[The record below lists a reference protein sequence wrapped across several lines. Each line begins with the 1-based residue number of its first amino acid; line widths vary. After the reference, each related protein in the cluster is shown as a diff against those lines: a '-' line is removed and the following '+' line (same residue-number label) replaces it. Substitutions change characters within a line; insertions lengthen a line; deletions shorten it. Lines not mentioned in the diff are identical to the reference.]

1 MDTYEKELRL
11 QQFEKSLSHESARQ
25 GLRPQQ
31 FFLAVADFIREY
43 IAEMIITVLVI
54 IGLSWFVWFQIQ
66 QVTHPMVLTNRGW
79 EYVSK

>member
-1 MDTYEKELRL
+1 MDVYEKELRL
-11 QQFEKSLSHESARQ
+11 QQFEKMIEHSARQ

-43 IAEMIITVLVI
+43 IAEMIITFLVI